1 MPNSVGW
8 GASGPTNGE
17 SAKGY
22 TQRDGGYDDCIMRIA
37 QSMVNPDHYQ
47 LTGLGAKTKCNCQDY
62 ADALRAKYREIKDDP
77 EVKCKCKK
85 GK

>member
-1 MPNSVGW
+1 MSLQMMAAI
-8 GASGPTNGE
+8 ASGGCRRYEDNWLLWQFTVAIKSDP
-17 SAKGY
+17 
-22 TQRDGGYDDCIMRIA
+22 GG
-37 QSMVNPDHYQ
+37 S
-47 LTGLGAKTKCNCQDY
+47 GAKTKCNCQDY